1 MMMNS
6 STHHHFHKNDSI
18 MVTIRDHGK
27 TVTVGFHA
35 IGSGD
40 ITLYIPAE
48 KLIGVVTAILTQH
61 AALMNEQAEKALQ

>member
-1 MMMNS
+1 MHS
-6 STHHHFHKNDSI
+6 STHHHFDKNDSI
-18 MVTIRDHGK
+18 MVTMRDHGK

-61 AALMNEQAEKALQ
+61 AALMNAQAEKALQ